1 MLKILATGTTG
12 TIGKHFSG
20 AIPLSINLLNDFN
33 PTELSL
39 FNSSSVVLHAAG
51 IVGNEAVSK
60 NINISRKINIDGTK
74 KLAKISQDGDI
85 SRFIYVSSS
94 HVYAPSDSLLLES
107 SKVHPLGPY
116 AEQKFEAEQALVEV
130 FKETPEKLCIV
141 RVFSILDWDVA
152 DFTLGGAIKKLTNS
166 NSDYKVLN
174 SDDIRDFLTP
184 KLIASVL
191 IKIAHTTSLAGII
204 NLSSMFGTTIRE
216 AAHKML
222 TESGFEFPS
231 ARMLPGNSTRPY
243 IVGDNSKLISY
254 FPDLKLIW
262 QPSIFKLT
270 NQT

>member
-1 MLKILATGTTG
+1 MLKILATGATG

-20 AIPLSINLLNDFN
+20 AIPISINLLDGFN
-33 PTELSL
+33 LIEPSL

-51 IVGNEAVSK
+51 IVGNEAVDK
-60 NINISRKINIDGTK
+60 DINLSRKINIEGTK
-74 KLAKISQDGDI
+74 KLAEISRDNDI

-107 SKVHPLGPY
+107 SNVRPLGPY

-141 RVFSILDWDVA
+141 RVFSVLDWDVA

-166 NSDYKVLN
+166 NSDYCLLN

-191 IKIAHTTSLAGII
+191 IEIAHTTSLSGIV
-204 NLSSMFGTTIRE
+204 NLSSMHGTTIRR
-216 AAHKML
+216 AAYKML

-231 ARMLPGNSTRPY
+231 ARLLPGNSTRPY
-243 IVGDNSKLISY
+243 VVGDNSKLISY
-254 FPDLKLIW
+254 FPNLRLNW
-262 QPSIFKLT
+262 EPSVYK
-270 NQT
+270 